1 MSVSFKND
9 NVEISAI
16 RDRAM
21 FHTFAGNQSFV
32 IKDIGDELA
41 ITHSS
46 SSFVVSIGTGEAVIC
61 GGSTLVEGTNE
72 ITLNQNENGY
82 IVIRVDLAQTG
93 DNICQFK
100 AVPSLVQ
107 ENINDEGYIYDFPLG
122 RYTTNGNGVNSFTDQ
137 RVIRNNITD
146 DVVKTIDG
154 RSPTNNNINLTNVVK
169 TINGWPPAEN
179 GNIVLNYISKI
190 NNVSADSDKNFSLG
204 EGSNIVFYNVGTPSP
219 GRTLPYC
226 VASTGKAFSIGT
238 NASTLLASIKTSTV
252 LTSDRSVHYNTY
264 IKTGTNSISDF
275 PAHHQTDKASIS
287 VVRDICNINSSTL
300 NATCIWTSLN
310 DNSIMFKRSI
320 VNGSW
325 SGGWKFVGGRDIL
338 WTNTNPSQ
346 DFQRTTINLTNLSE
360 YEKLFIEFRGQK
372 SENFINSA
380 IIPIS
385 PIVTNNIT
393 LLQTFR
399 MGSSIF
405 SIYGRQ
411 VRVEGNSVNF
421 DLSNAWKQES
431 PNFSRIE
438 DNAMIIPLNIYGI

>member
-122 RYTTNGNGVNSFTDQ
+122 RYTTNGSGVNSFTDQ

-146 DVVKTIDG
+146 NVVKTIDG
-154 RSPTNNNINLTNVVK
+154 RSPTNNNINLTDVVK
-169 TINGWPPAEN
+169 KINGVAPTN
-179 GNIVLNYISKI
+179 NNITLDYISKI
-190 NNVSADSDKNFSLG
+190 NGVSADRDKNFSLG
-204 EGSNIVFYNVGTPSP
+204 EGSNILFTSNGTPPNTEYCLSVENNAYTFTNNLLGIIRGLPTDLWRANRPAFYNTFIKNDTSECSDAPVHHKTE
-219 GRTLPYC
+219 
-226 VASTGKAFSIGT
+226 KA
-238 NASTLLASIKTSTV
+238 TV
-252 LTSDRSVHYNTY
+252 Y
-264 IKTGTNSISDF
+264 
-275 PAHHQTDKASIS
+275 
-287 VVRDICNINSSTL
+287 VVRDTASLNPSNL
-300 NATCIWTSLN
+300 NATCLWVSLN
-310 DNSIMFKRSI
+310 NNSVMFKRSI
-320 VNGSW
+320 VNGAW
-325 SGGWKFVGGRDIL
+325 NGGWKFVGGADLL
-338 WTNTNPSQ
+338 WTNANPTAH
-346 DFQRTTINLTNLSE
+346 FQPTTIAKDLSE
-360 YEKLFIEFRGQK
+360 YSNVLILFKVDVDESSDAFNSYQILKVDGGQTPCNAIYPYN
-372 SENFINSA
+372 SRLQINSRLVQILA
-380 IIPIS
+380 SEIRF
-385 PIVTNNIT
+385 NW
-393 LLQTFR
+393 
-399 MGSSIF
+399 
-405 SIYGRQ
+405 
-411 VRVEGNSVNF
+411 
-421 DLSNAWKQES
+421 NAWKRAS
-431 PNFSRIE
+431 PNFTRGE
-438 DNAMIIPLNIYGI
+438 DNSVMVPLNVWGI